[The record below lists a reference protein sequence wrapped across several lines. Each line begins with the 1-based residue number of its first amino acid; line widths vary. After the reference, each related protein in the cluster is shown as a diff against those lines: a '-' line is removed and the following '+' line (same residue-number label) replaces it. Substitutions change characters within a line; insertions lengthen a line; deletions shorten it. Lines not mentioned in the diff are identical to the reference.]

1 MALQTFM
8 QYSEQA
14 NLHIDSTEQ
23 RGIQFIQ
30 LKQYLIFAGEEF

>member
-14 NLHIDSTEQ
+14 SLRIVSTEQ

-30 LKQYLIFAGEEF
+30 LKQYLIFAVEEF